1 MSESLLTPPQVA
13 AQLAVDLRTLQYW
26 RDTKQGPAYV
36 RISPKIIR
44 YRREDVNEFL
54 QSRTK

>member
-1 MSESLLTPPQVA
+1 MIAALLTPIEVA
-13 AQLAVDLRTLQYW
+13 EHLSVDLRTLQYW

-44 YRREDVNEFL
+44 YRREDVQEFL